1 MMHLRCVYALPDAP
15 QCIFGSYVFS
25 ASEEVIVPPAKT
37 GIEEDFLMRNW
48 MIRGSLLTAMVL
60 ALTFSTAIPAS
71 LAAPKPQPATPAAAP
86 EMHPEI
92 RDALSALERAKT
104 HLHDA
109 KHDFG
114 GHRVDAIAAINAAER
129 QLNICMKYDN

>member
-1 MMHLRCVYALPDAP
+1 M
-15 QCIFGSYVFS
+15 
-25 ASEEVIVPPAKT
+25 PPAKT
-37 GIEEDFLMRNW
+37 GIEEDFFMRNW

-71 LAAPKPQPATPAAAP
+71 LAAPKSQPATPAAAAAP

-92 RDALSALERAKT
+92 RDALGALERAKA

-109 KHDFG
+109 RHDFG

>member
-1 MMHLRCVYALPDAP
+1 
-15 QCIFGSYVFS
+15 
-25 ASEEVIVPPAKT
+25 
-37 GIEEDFLMRNW
+37 MRNW
-48 MIRGSLLTAMVL
+48 IIRGSILTAMVL

-71 LAAPKPQPATPAAAP
+71 MAAPKAQPAAAAAAP
-86 EMHPEI
+86 APAMHPEI
-92 RDALSALERAKT
+92 HDALDSLERAKA

-109 KHDFG
+109 RHDFG

>member
-1 MMHLRCVYALPDAP
+1 
-15 QCIFGSYVFS
+15 
-25 ASEEVIVPPAKT
+25 
-37 GIEEDFLMRNW
+37 MRNW
-48 MIRGSLLTAMVL
+48 IVRGAMLTAMVF

-71 LAAPKPQPATPAAAP
+71 MAAPKAQPAAAAP

-92 RDALSALERAKT
+92 HDALDALERAKA

-129 QLNICMKYDN
+129 QLNICLKYDN